1 MLNLITEISKY
12 LIICLAAFYTYEC
25 FAVFRKKYGDFERK
39 KIYKRQM
46 ACVYLIHLDAFLVLF
61 AATLNLEMIGMSSRA
76 ADFFPVVTFRLYR
89 GL

>member
-12 LIICLAAFYTYEC
+12 LMIFLAAFYTYEC
-25 FAVFRKKYGDFERK
+25 FAVFRSKYGDYERE

-61 AATLNLEMIGMSSRA
+61 AATLDVQMIGRYASCSWFYHI
-76 ADFFPVVTFRLYR
+76 DQTEF
-89 GL
+89 

>member
-39 KIYKRQM
+39 KIYKR
-46 ACVYLIHLDAFLVLF
+46 
-61 AATLNLEMIGMSSRA
+61 
-76 ADFFPVVTFRLYR
+76 
-89 GL
+89 